1 MGRRWR
7 MKLNV
12 TSILILTEIFPS
24 VHETCYLKTLILHLA
39 ITEILTRD
47 HSLSNSL
54 FHLTDDVRINTFK
67 YHVLCAD
74 GKISIRVNLLYYRFF
89 HRRPIQQLCFFPVG
103 LSSLPGDRRNFNTL
117 KTCWKCR
124 INDKRPTGKKHTA
137 VGWDEGG
144 KISKIINQFWL

>member
-1 MGRRWR
+1 

-89 HRRPIQQLCFFPVG
+89 HRRPIQQLCVSFLWAFRRCQETEETSTPSRPVENVVLTTKG
-103 LSSLPGDRRNFNTL
+103 PQERNTQL
-117 KTCWKCR
+117 LDGTRVEK
-124 INDKRPTGKKHTA
+124 
-137 VGWDEGG
+137 
-144 KISKIINQFWL
+144 